1 MLATEIKGNSIRVK
15 IMLYFFALTVGFLS
29 QITSVMSQSV
39 SVDYCVLE
47 KLGSAPN
54 VPSTL
59 LGKAPSTNNIKN
71 CATKIKRKPPYGANT
86 QLYLS
91 RPDKTSRNKTQRA
104 PRFPIIKNG
113 QFIPPAGQIG
123 LTALNKQQDLSLL
136 SPPARK
142 DELTPRKRVSQFSK
156 YAAANKKILN
166 AKVPVR
172 KIKTPSAISK
182 LKKSLP
188 NSKAETPEKVL
199 RKKESKKTLNT
210 AGPAAPQVPNAPMV
224 DKQEKNLAKFV
235 QIPVSKK
242 LDKKTPIAIAA
253 LEPNT
258 SETESIRQI
267 RFAFGSAKIET
278 DSEVSLKAVS
288 KKLISDPALRIQL
301 MAYASIDGK
310 SESQAR
316 RLSLSRALAVR
327 SRLIGAGIK
336 STRIDVRALGS
347 RVNEGKANRVDLLLK
362 KR

>member
-182 LKKSLP
+182 LKKAGIRVVGADMNGQSLF
-188 NSKAETPEKVL
+188 ETDL
-199 RKKESKKTLNT
+199 R
-210 AGPAAPQVPNAPMV
+210 G
-224 DKQEKNLAKFV
+224 
-235 QIPVSKK
+235 
-242 LDKKTPIAIAA
+242 PIAIVMGG
-253 LEPNT
+253 
-258 SETESIRQI
+258 ESKGLSPTLQKKCDAIVSIPLHNRVESLNVSVSAGIVLYEKIRQ
-267 RFAFGSAKIET
+267 
-278 DSEVSLKAVS
+278 
-288 KKLISDPALRIQL
+288 
-301 MAYASIDGK
+301 
-310 SESQAR
+310 
-316 RLSLSRALAVR
+316 
-327 SRLIGAGIK
+327 
-336 STRIDVRALGS
+336 
-347 RVNEGKANRVDLLLK
+347 EGT
-362 KR
+362 